1 MARFLLQRLVSSI
14 VSIIGATLI
23 IFILVQL
30 HNDPRELYVP
40 DSGYGLTQE
49 QWENLGEKMGFND
62 PLPVQYWNWISG
74 AFMGD
79 FGVSLAQQVPVRQI
93 IQRRMWATIELAI
106 GGWVLAIM
114 IGIPI
119 GVLAA
124 VKRGTV
130 WDYIGRALA
139 IVGQGAPPFVI
150 GLLLIV
156 IFAVVLQ
163 DTWFELPAAGRPPVF
178 SIKTYILPCVA
189 LGWPAAAGLMRL
201 TRSAMLEVLDSE
213 FVKLARAKGVGWN
226 TVIYKHALK
235 NALIIPLTSALLL
248 FSGWLNG
255 ALVIEIIFGWPGI
268 GYDALFTAV
277 NDNDFP
283 LLQGTVFFFVV
294 IFVIFALLADLLYTI
309 IDPRVRLTGGEK

>member
-14 VSIIGATLI
+14 VSIVGATLI

-130 WDYIGRALA
+130 WDYIGRGLA